1 MSVYRIS
8 YRYANSLFKLAEEK
22 NTLAKIAE
30 DVELLFSTISNSK
43 ELRTL
48 LKNPVIKSDK
58 KKELLTKI
66 FEGKI
71 SDDMMRFIDFVIEKN
86 REDILLDIMQEFLN
100 LRDNKEG
107 ILRVQVITAVE
118 IDDNLKKEIEKVLEN
133 KERKKIKSTYVINPN
148 ILGGYVIRFKDTVI
162 DASLTHQL
170 ERLRKKFSEDIS
182 ISNN

>member
-30 DVELLFSTISNSK
+30 DAEQLFSTISNSK

-107 ILRVQVITAVE
+107 ILRVQVMTAVE
-118 IDDNLKKEIEKVLEN
+118 IDDNLKKEIEKVLES
-133 KERKKIKSTYVINPN
+133 KEGKKIKSTYVVNPN

>member
-22 NTLAKIAE
+22 NILTSIAQ
-30 DVELLFSTISNSK
+30 DAELVYSIISSSK
-43 ELRTL
+43 ELRAL

-58 KKELLTKI
+58 KKELLSKI
-66 FEGKI
+66 LGGKI
-71 SDDMMRFIDFVIEKN
+71 SDDMMKFIDFVVEKN
-86 REDILLDIMQEFLN
+86 REDILVDIMQEFLN

-107 ILRVQVITAVE
+107 ILRIQVITAVE
-118 IDDNLKKEIEKVLEN
+118 INDDLKKEIEKVLEN
-133 KERKKIKSTYVINPN
+133 MERKKIQSSYVINPN
-148 ILGGYVIRFKDTVI
+148 ILGGYVIKFKDTVI

-170 ERLRKKFSEDIS
+170 ERLRKKFSEDLS